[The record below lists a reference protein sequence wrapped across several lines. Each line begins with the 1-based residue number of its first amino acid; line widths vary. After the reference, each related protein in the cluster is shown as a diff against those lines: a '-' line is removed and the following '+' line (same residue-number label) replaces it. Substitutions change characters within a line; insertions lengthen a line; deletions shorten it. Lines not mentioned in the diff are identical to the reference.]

1 MIRKNVE
8 IIVFGKVQGVGFRY
22 STKNVAD
29 RLNLNGSVQN
39 LRDGTVLIH
48 VNGDKTTVDEFISE
62 IKDSPTPYGRVDN
75 IQITDIKE
83 TQNKGFIVK

>member
-1 MIRKNVE
+1 MTNKNIE
-8 IIVFGKVQGVGFRY
+8 IIVFGRVQGVGFRY

-48 VNGDKTTVDEFISE
+48 VNGDKPTVDEFISE